1 MSAIAARQAR
11 TPTTSAAAYR
21 PATAALDQSP
31 DLSSAIPVAQ
41 LLRSNLDR
49 PLHAPTTPAAR
60 YGAETMLSIGAGG
73 WSVPAAAPG
82 KPIWS

>member
-31 DLSSAIPVAQ
+31 DLSAIPAAQ

-49 PLHAPTTPAAR
+49 PLHAPTTPAQAANPIR
-60 YGAETMLSIGAGG
+60 QSQYSHRTP
-73 WSVPAAAPG
+73 PAAVLKSP
-82 KPIWS
+82 

>member
-31 DLSSAIPVAQ
+31 DLSAIPAAQ
-41 LLRSNLDR
+41 LLGSSLDR
-49 PLHAPTTPAAR
+49 PLHAPTTPAQVTNPIR
-60 YGAETMLSIGAGG
+60 QSQYSHRTP
-73 WSVPAAAPG
+73 PAAVLKSP
-82 KPIWS
+82 